1 MDGHH
6 LKYYQFKSLPQS
18 KDWDNT
24 MNSEK
29 SKDTQKDTDGKHKP
43 MIHLIYGIAL
53 TLAGIGVFYRI
64 PQVMPRIEQMH
75 QFSSVMGFIRFS
87 FYLLGV
93 LLIGG
98 GLKKI
103 YENYKKL

>member
-1 MDGHH
+1 
-6 LKYYQFKSLPQS
+6 
-18 KDWDNT
+18 

-29 SKDTQKDTDGKHKP
+29 LNNSQKDTKGKNKP
-43 MIHLIYGIAL
+43 VIQVIYGIAL

-64 PQVMPRIEQMH
+64 PQVMPRVEQIE
-75 QFSSVMGFIRFS
+75 QFSSMMGFIRFC

-103 YENYKKL
+103 YENYRKL

>member
-1 MDGHH
+1 
-6 LKYYQFKSLPQS
+6 
-18 KDWDNT
+18 
-24 MNSEK
+24 MNNS
-29 SKDTQKDTDGKHKP
+29 QKDTKGKNKP
-43 MIHLIYGIAL
+43 VIQVIYGIAL

-64 PQVMPRIEQMH
+64 PQVMPRVEQIE
-75 QFSSVMGFIRFS
+75 QFSSMMGFIRFC

-103 YENYKKL
+103 YENYRKL

>member
-1 MDGHH
+1 
-6 LKYYQFKSLPQS
+6 
-18 KDWDNT
+18 

-29 SKDTQKDTDGKHKP
+29 SSNSQNNTTAKNKP
-43 MIHLIYGIAL
+43 VIQVIYGIAL

-64 PQVMPRIEQMH
+64 PQVMPRIEQIQ
-75 QFSSVMGFIRFS
+75 QFSSVIGFIRFS
-87 FYLLGV
+87 LYLMGV

-103 YENYKKL
+103 YGNYKKL

>member
-1 MDGHH
+1 
-6 LKYYQFKSLPQS
+6 
-18 KDWDNT
+18 

-29 SKDTQKDTDGKHKP
+29 SSNSQNNTTAKNKP
-43 MIHLIYGIAL
+43 VIQVIYGIAL

-64 PQVMPRIEQMH
+64 PQVMPRIEQIQ
-75 QFSSVMGFIRFS
+75 QFSSVIGFIRFS
-87 FYLLGV
+87 FYLMGV

-103 YENYKKL
+103 YGNYKKL

>member
-1 MDGHH
+1 
-6 LKYYQFKSLPQS
+6 
-18 KDWDNT
+18 
-24 MNSEK
+24 MNSEELNN
-29 SKDTQKDTDGKHKP
+29 TQKDTTGKNKP
-43 MIHLIYGIAL
+43 VIQVIYGIAL

-64 PQVMPRIEQMH
+64 PQVMPKIEQMR
-75 QFSSVMGFIRFS
+75 QFSSVMGFIHFS

>member
-1 MDGHH
+1 
-6 LKYYQFKSLPQS
+6 
-18 KDWDNT
+18 
-24 MNSEK
+24 MNSGDSNNSQE
-29 SKDTQKDTDGKHKP
+29 DTKGKNKP
-43 MIHLIYGIAL
+43 VIQVIYGIAL
-53 TLAGIGVFYRI
+53 TLAGMGVFYRI

-75 QFSSVMGFIRFS
+75 QFSSVMGFIHFC

>member
-1 MDGHH
+1 
-6 LKYYQFKSLPQS
+6 
-18 KDWDNT
+18 
-24 MNSEK
+24 MNSEN
-29 SKDTQKDTDGKHKP
+29 SNNTQKDINGKHRP
-43 MIHLIYGIAL
+43 LIQVIYGIAL
-53 TLAGIGVFYRI
+53 TLAGLGVFYRI

-75 QFSSVMGFIRFS
+75 QFSSVMGFIHFS

-103 YENYKKL
+103 YNNYKIL

>member
-1 MDGHH
+1 
-6 LKYYQFKSLPQS
+6 
-18 KDWDNT
+18 

-29 SKDTQKDTDGKHKP
+29 LNSSQKDSTGKNKP
-43 MIHLIYGIAL
+43 VIQFIYGIAL

-64 PQVMPRIEQMH
+64 PQVMPRVEQIQ
-75 QFSSVMGFIRFS
+75 QFSSVIGFIRFS
-87 FYLLGV
+87 FYLMGV

-103 YENYKKL
+103 YGNYKKIR

>member
-1 MDGHH
+1 
-6 LKYYQFKSLPQS
+6 
-18 KDWDNT
+18 
-24 MNSEK
+24 MNSEN
-29 SKDTQKDTDGKHKP
+29 SNDTPKDANGKKKP
-43 MIHLIYGIAL
+43 RIQVIYGIAL
-53 TLAGIGVFYRI
+53 TLAGLGVFYRI

-75 QFSSVMGFIRFS
+75 QFSSVMGFIHFS

>member
-1 MDGHH
+1 
-6 LKYYQFKSLPQS
+6 
-18 KDWDNT
+18 
-24 MNSEK
+24 
-29 SKDTQKDTDGKHKP
+29 
-43 MIHLIYGIAL
+43 MIQVIYGIAL